1 MIFVISL
8 SGKMIHIIGLGDVQ
22 LVNRQNREQF
32 VRDDNTDE
40 RNTLILCEISLDL
53 LVAKDLFSKIIV
65 YFLLQGWL
73 LFGSGL
79 LVLFPNMRQYTPKA
93 VAVIVPTGYPQNLD
107 NALSQSQ
114 VAGL

>member
-40 RNTLILCEISLDL
+40 RNTLILCEISLGL
-53 LVAKDLFSKIIV
+53 LVAKDLFPKIIV

-73 LFGSGL
+73 LWKNS
-79 LVLFPNMRQYTPKA
+79 V
-93 VAVIVPTGYPQNLD
+93 NLPP
-107 NALSQSQ
+107 
-114 VAGL
+114 G